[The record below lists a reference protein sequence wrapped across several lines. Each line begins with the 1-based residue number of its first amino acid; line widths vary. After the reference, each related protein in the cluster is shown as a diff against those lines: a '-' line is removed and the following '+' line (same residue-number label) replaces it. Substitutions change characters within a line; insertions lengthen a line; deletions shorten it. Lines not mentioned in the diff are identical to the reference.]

1 MAKGSDLD
9 RVTSV
14 VLREMRGPI
23 LVLIAVHALGVGG
36 MVLIPGVDA
45 DGNSV
50 HMGFFHAF
58 YFMTY
63 TATTTGFGELPY
75 AFSEAQRIWASIC
88 LYLSVVA
95 WIYGIGSIIRLVQN
109 PHFAQA
115 VAQRRFSIAVA
126 RISDPFVIICGFG
139 DTGSLLTRGLSD
151 RHIHGVVIDNDIE
164 RIKAL
169 ALRDYDVK
177 IPGLCGD
184 AGVPKN
190 LRDAGLERPECRAVV
205 LLTGDDDVNLKIA
218 VMTRLMN
225 PSAEVIC
232 RSTERVHEEQL
243 NSLGSVIITDP
254 FEAFAREL
262 VLALHAPP
270 LHTLN
275 QWLVGVKDADLERT
289 ISYHPGTWIL
299 CGYGRMGRRLHS
311 ALQDQQVPTVVI
323 DPGLDHS
330 ELDHAI
336 VGTASKANL
345 LEAGGHHAAGLV
357 AATNSDS
364 ANLAILL
371 SARSINPSAHLVVR
385 QNNHENE
392 LAFNAA
398 SADLIMQPSLVTA
411 RKILLRLISPL
422 IQEFLD
428 HLAEHTVLLRN
439 EVYPSL
445 RANIG
450 TRTPVLFTVN
460 TDSRSAPA
468 VVGLIDAGLNLT
480 LDALLRDPRNREQP
494 LRCVVLVLRRGQQR
508 HMMPAPNMRLEV
520 DDELLVCATNDAERR
535 IRTSLTNQY
544 LLEYLVTGIERSRG
558 ILYNLL
564 RA

>member
-14 VLREMRGPI
+14 VLREMRNPI
-23 LVLIAVHALGVGG
+23 LVLITVHSLGVGG
-36 MVLIPGVDA
+36 MVLIPGVDP
-45 DGNSV
+45 DGNPA

-115 VAQRRFSIAVA
+115 VAQRRFAVA
-126 RISDPFVIICGFG
+126 TARITEPFVIICGFG

-151 RHIHGVVIDNDIE
+151 RHIHGVVIDNDVE

-177 IPGLCGD
+177 IPGLRGD

-205 LLTGDDDVNLKIA
+205 LLTGDDDVNFKIA
-218 VMTRLMN
+218 VMSRLMN
-225 PSAEVIC
+225 PRAEVIC
-232 RSTERVHEEQL
+232 RSTEPTHEERL
-243 NSLGSVIITDP
+243 NSIGSVVITDP
-254 FEAFAREL
+254 FETFAREL
-262 VLALHAPP
+262 VLALRAPQ

-275 QWLVGVKDADLERT
+275 QWLLGAKDATLERT
-289 ISYHPGTWIL
+289 VSYHPGTWML
-299 CGYGRMGRRLHS
+299 CGYGRMGRRLQSTLLEHR
-311 ALQDQQVPTVVI
+311 VPTVVI
-323 DPGLDHS
+323 DPNLERS
-330 ELDHAI
+330 EVEHAV
-336 VGTASKANL
+336 VGMATKANL
-345 LEAGGHHAAGLV
+345 LEAGMHHAAGLV
-357 AATNSDS
+357 TATDSDS

-371 SARSINPSAHLVVR
+371 TARSLNPSAHLVVR
-385 QNNHENE
+385 QNHHENE

-411 RKILLRLISPL
+411 RRILLRLISPL
-422 IQEFLD
+422 IEAFLE
-428 HLAEHTVLLRN
+428 HLEENPALLRT

-445 RANIG
+445 RASIG
-450 TRTPVLFTVN
+450 TRAPVLFTLN
-460 TDSRSAPA
+460 MGARSAPA
-468 VVGLIDAGLNLT
+468 VAGLINSGSVLT
-480 LDALLRDPRNREQP
+480 LDALLRDPRNRDQL

-508 HMMPAPNMRLEV
+508 HMMPAAVMALEAN
-520 DDELLVCATNDAERR
+520 DELLIVATSDAERR
-535 IRTSLTNQY
+535 IHTSLTNQY
-544 LLEYLVTGIERSRG
+544 LLEYLATGVERSRS
-558 ILYNLL
+558 LLDNWL

>member
-14 VLREMRGPI
+14 VLREMRNPI
-23 LVLIAVHALGVGG
+23 LVLITVHAIGIGG
-36 MVLIPGVDA
+36 MVLIPGVDV
-45 DGNSV
+45 DGSPS

-63 TATTTGFGELPY
+63 TATTTGFGELPH

-88 LYLSVVA
+88 LYSSVIA

-115 VAQRRFSIAVA
+115 VAQRRFAIGVA
-126 RISDPFVIICGFG
+126 RIRDPFVIICGFG
-139 DTGSLLTRGLSD
+139 DTGSLLSRGLND
-151 RHIHGVVIDNDIE
+151 RHIHAVVIDNDVE

-169 ALRDYDVK
+169 TLRDYDLK

-190 LRDAGLERPECRAVV
+190 LRDAGLERPECQAVV

-225 PSAEVIC
+225 PATEVIC
-232 RSTERVHEEQL
+232 RSTERIHEEQL
-243 NSLGSVIITDP
+243 NSLGRVFITDP
-254 FEAFAREL
+254 FETFAHEL
-262 VLALHAPP
+262 VLALHSPS

-275 QWLVGVKDADLERT
+275 QWLIGVKDADLEHT
-289 ISYHPGTWIL
+289 ISYHPGTWII

-311 ALQDQQVPTVVI
+311 ALDAHQVPTVVI
-323 DPGLDHS
+323 DPNLEGS
-330 ELDHAI
+330 EVDHAI
-336 VGTASKANL
+336 VGTATADNL
-345 LEAGGHHAAGLV
+345 QEAGTHHAAGLV
-357 AATNSDS
+357 TDTDSDA

-371 SARSINPSAHLVVR
+371 TARSMNPNAHLVVR
-385 QNNHENE
+385 QNHHENE

-411 RKILLRLISPL
+411 RRILLRLISPL
-422 IQEFLD
+422 IQTFLE
-428 HLAEHTVLLRN
+428 HLEENPELLGTQ
-439 EVYPSL
+439 VYPAL
-445 RANIG
+445 RADIG
-450 TRTPVLFTVN
+450 ARAPVLFTVN
-460 TDSRSAPA
+460 LNTGSAPGA
-468 VVGLIDAGLNLT
+468 AGLIEGGVALT
-480 LDALLRDPRNREQP
+480 LDTLLRDPRHREQH
-494 LRCVVLVLRRGQQR
+494 LRCVVLVLRRGSQE
-508 HMMPAPNMRLEV
+508 HMIPATNMPLEA
-520 DDELLVCATNDAERR
+520 DDELLICATSEAERR
-535 IRTSLTNQY
+535 IHTSLTNQY
-544 LLEYLVTGIERSRG
+544 LLEYLATGVERSRG
-558 ILYNLL
+558 ILYNWL